1 MNAKEAAIKIKEVL
15 KGLDILGC
23 YDYDKTYYLF
33 SMTPK
38 GIITNEDNFY
48 LLNKNTGAIKEY
60 PILKDAE
67 YFNKIIMDKSKI
79 LKFK

>member
-23 YDYDKTYYLF
+23 YDYDGTYYLF

-38 GIITNEDNFY
+38 RNY
-48 LLNKNTGAIKEY
+48 NK
-60 PILKDAE
+60 
-67 YFNKIIMDKSKI
+67 
-79 LKFK
+79 

>member
-1 MNAKEAAIKIKEVL
+1 MNAKEAAKKICEEL
-15 KGLDILGC
+15 KGLEVLGC
-23 YDYDKTYYLF
+23 YEYDSNYYLF

-60 PILKDAE
+60 PILNDIKH
-67 YFNKIIMDKSKI
+67 FNSIIQDKSKI
-79 LKFK
+79 LNFK